1 MISVEEKLRRKTN
14 HVNGCWIYLGQPS
27 ARYADVKINNKRLG
41 IHRWSYEHFTGRIPE
56 GFQID
61 HICKNTKCWNP
72 SHLRTVTPKENQLN
86 NWVIQKSLNKTH
98 CNHGHELKDK
108 NIYWYNGHRRCKKCR
123 AMSSQTQWLNTKK
136 VTLNETHR
144 LN

>member
-136 VTLNETHR
+136 VTLNETHCF
-144 LN
+144 N